1 MTMKNSKI
9 NSTQLCVLLI
19 GIFLAIRPIMENAMQ
34 AEVVGNDA
42 LITSMIAGVINLLF
56 TLLICFV
63 IQKNPGESF
72 FDIMKRLLGSGVT
85 KSIMV
90 ILAGVFMIKLLIVNN
105 QMIDLLY
112 DAIYS
117 DINWDLFVI
126 PIYLTFA
133 FLAVK
138 GIKTLARC
146 YQFFV
151 PFAITIL
158 IITIGV
164 SIPSA
169 NIDNVLP
176 LFDHS
181 YSEFLKAL
189 SYIMLQSCEF
199 IFLFTFMENV
209 ISKEKKYFPKII
221 TTLFIIFIIVST
233 FYFMFVAVFGNIAP
247 FIQETLIKMT
257 QFEIFS
263 FGYFKIDLF
272 TAIMWFPIIVLEC
285 AMCVYGISYSLKKAF
300 NFNEK
305 ITSFTAVFLQFVTIF
320 IPQINSKII
329 VPFFYDTIGVFVLT
343 FILLLPILL
352 VIASFKEKKQSEVKN
367 DKAN

>member
-9 NSTQLCVLLI
+9 NSTQFCVLLI
-19 GIFLAIRPIMENAMQ
+19 GIFLAMRPIMENAMQ
-34 AEVVGNDA
+34 AEIVGNDA
-42 LITSMIAGVINLLF
+42 LITSMIAGIINLLF

-63 IQKNPGESF
+63 IRKNPGESF
-72 FDIMKRLLGSGVT
+72 YDIIKRLLGSCVT
-85 KSIMV
+85 KIIMV
-90 ILAGVFMIKLLIVNN
+90 LLAGVFMLKLLIVNN

-117 DINWDLFVI
+117 DINWNLFVV

-133 FLAVK
+133 FLAIK

-151 PFAITIL
+151 PFAVVIL
-158 IITIGV
+158 IITILL
-164 SIPSA
+164 SSKSA
-169 NIDNVLP
+169 NLENVLP
-176 LFDHS
+176 LFDHT
-181 YSEFLKAL
+181 YGEFIKAL
-189 SYIMLQSCEF
+189 SYILLQSCEF
-199 IFLFTFMENV
+199 IFLFTFMENI
-209 ISKEKKYFPKII
+209 ISKEKNYFPKII
-221 TTLFIIFIIVST
+221 VTLIFIFLVVSV
-233 FYFMFVAVFGNIAP
+233 FYLMFVAVFGNIAP
-247 FIQETLIKMT
+247 FVQETLIKMT

-305 ITSFTAVFLQFVTIF
+305 ITSFGVVLIQFITIY
-320 IPQINSKII
+320 IPQINSTII
-329 VPFFYDTIGVFVLT
+329 VPFFYDTIGIFVIAFL
-343 FILLLPILL
+343 FLLPILL
-352 VIASFKEKKQSEVKN
+352 VIASFKEKKKREVKN
-367 DKAN
+367 D